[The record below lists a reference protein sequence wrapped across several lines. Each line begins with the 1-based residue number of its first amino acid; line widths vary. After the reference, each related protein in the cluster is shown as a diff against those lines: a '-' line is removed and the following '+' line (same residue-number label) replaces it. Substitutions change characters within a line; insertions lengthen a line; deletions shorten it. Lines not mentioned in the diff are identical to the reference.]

1 MEHIEGLFGTVA
13 RLHDVLEPSLYV
25 QFGLRSEEALA
36 ISGANTIIID
46 PTVAPDAPLP
56 EHVQMFRKSPSEF
69 FRTDA
74 PDVLQMKA
82 DLYLLDGTKPFAEL
96 ASDFRRILPYC
107 DTTTVVAIDNIF
119 PSGSSSETE
128 PPAGSA
134 GAWEFHCFLDEYHGG
149 AFLQAIRS
157 EPTGMLL
164 VFAMVPEVDQD
175 KMRSGLK
182 TWRPGAQRFLAWDS
196 AIENARPDDIP
207 TLTSMFRML
216 RLNRDG
222 GTVPTRPSL
231 GDT

>member
-1 MEHIEGLFGTVA
+1 MEGLFGTLA
-13 RLHDVLEPSLYV
+13 RLHEVLEPSLYV

-36 ISGANTIIID
+36 LSGARTIIID
-46 PTVAPDAPLP
+46 PAVAPDAPLP

-107 DTTTVVAIDNIF
+107 DTTTVVAIDNIL
-119 PSGSSSETE
+119 PAATSSETE

-134 GAWEFHCFLDEYHGG
+134 GAWEFYCFLDESHVG
-149 AFLQAIRS
+149 AFHEPISA

-164 VFAMVPEVDQD
+164 VFGIVPDNDQD
-175 KMRSGLK
+175 NIRSGLK
-182 TWRPGAQRFLAWDS
+182 TWRPGAQRFLTWDS

-207 TLTSMFRML
+207 TLTSIFRML

-222 GTVPTRPSL
+222 GTVPTRPNL